1 MANRIVFPSAGEV
14 SYESFESRRPGEHE
28 VCFQTDCTLISTGTE
43 TIVYNCLFDP
53 GTNWANWVK
62 HPFYPG
68 YSAVGHVTA
77 IGAGVTR
84 WAIGDRVVCRAGHA
98 SEHVKHEHELYA
110 VPDYMDTQQA
120 AWFALA
126 KIAAMGARVAEYRL
140 IDSVLVIGAGPI
152 GQMTLRW
159 AFAAGATNIIVV
171 DTVAER
177 LQMAMNGGAT
187 HTIALP
193 IEESFDAIRD
203 LNGGELT
210 RVVVDTT
217 GAAAVFPHALAAAAK
232 GGRVVLLGDTGR
244 PTQQHLTSDLMGKG
258 LTLIGAHDVHEEA
271 GWNSSIIIPA
281 FFELVR
287 SGRFSLAG
295 LNTHTFQ
302 PEQCLEAY
310 TLASTRRGES
320 MGILFDWNAE

>member
-1 MANRIVFPSAGEV
+1 MAKRIVFPSAGEV
-14 SYESFESRRPGEHE
+14 TCECFEAQKPGEHE
-28 VCFQTDCTLISTGTE
+28 VCFQTDCSLMSTGTE
-43 TIVYNCLFDP
+43 TIVYNYQFDP

-68 YSAVGHVTA
+68 YSAVGHITA
-77 IGAGVTR
+77 IGAGVSR
-84 WAIGDRVVCRAGHA
+84 WSVGDRVVCRAGHA
-98 SEHVKHEHELYA
+98 SEHVKHESELYA
-110 VPDYMDTQQA
+110 VPDDVENQQA

-126 KIAAMGARVAEYRL
+126 KIAAMGAHVAEYRL

-152 GQMTLRW
+152 GQMTVRW

-171 DTVAER
+171 DSIAER

-187 HTIALP
+187 HTISSP
-193 IEESFDAIRD
+193 VEDSFEAIRA
-203 LNGGELT
+203 LNNGQLT

-217 GAAAVFPHALAAAAK
+217 GHAAVFAHALAAAAP

-258 LTLIGAHDVHEEA
+258 LTVIGAHDSNEKE
-271 GWNSSIIIPA
+271 GWNSAIIIPA
-281 FFELVR
+281 IFELAR
-287 SGRFSLAG
+287 SGRFSLSG
-295 LNTHTFQ
+295 LNTHVFQ

-320 MGILFDWNAE
+320 MGILFDWSQS